1 MGDYPAEFQKCKK
14 MKVTVRCSEREEDGG
29 GRREMKKISG
39 KKGRVEN
46 INNEG
51 TLKQRVILQVVVDES

>member
-51 TLKQRVILQVVVDES
+51 TLK